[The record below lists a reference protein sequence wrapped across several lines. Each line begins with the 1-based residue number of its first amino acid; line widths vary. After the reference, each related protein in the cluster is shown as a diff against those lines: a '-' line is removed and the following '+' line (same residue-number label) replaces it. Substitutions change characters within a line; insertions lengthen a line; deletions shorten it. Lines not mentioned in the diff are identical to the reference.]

1 MKKRHIAV
9 LAAVLLTGL
18 LTVSAFAA
26 GPGPCGLD
34 HIHTAACTGGV
45 HFSQHCMRDGHHK
58 YDCAAPAFRP
68 AAAGNWAPAALTQA
82 APEAPAPVQPVP
94 AAQSAPESAP
104 VQPVPGY
111 NCPYGGNCPY
121 SGSYPYGGNCPY
133 GADCPYG
140 GSCPYDNCIY
150 VEAPRQGGG
159 CHSSHHGGHH

>member
-34 HIHTAACTGGV
+34 HIHTTACTGGV

-68 AAAGNWAPAALTQA
+68 AAAVNWAPAALTQA

-94 AAQSAPESAP
+94 AAQSAPA

-111 NCPYGGNCPY
+111 DCPYGAGCPH
-121 SGSYPYGGNCPY
+121 GSQCPY

-140 GSCPYDNCIY
+140 GSCPYGGCIY

-159 CHSSHHGGHH
+159 HHGSHHGGHH